1 MQVFH
6 TVLLLLFAVLWG
18 LLGTW
23 KAALPRFG
31 TLFLKLGARASM
43 VFLRLPLWENF
54 F

>member
-23 KAALPRFG
+23 KAALPG
-31 TLFLKLGARASM
+31 LGRY
-43 VFLRLPLWENF
+43 F
-54 F
+54 